1 MNFFFQQAKYL
12 VRILFFILPLLIL
25 ECDFDKKAK
34 LNFILPLPNAFVGAT
49 IVESSGSTDL
59 FEGTTTDTYTIV
71 LNSAPATSVT
81 IAANFDTR
89 QLKVNESTASPV
101 GITFTPD
108 NWNIPQT
115 VTVMAVYDNITEGN
129 HKSVI
134 SHNTASGNFLSPVT
148 QVGNVLASITD
159 NQGSKLTSSFQ
170 SGTVTVGGTNPL
182 VVSLSTTVDSSKSFA
197 YCNFQ
202 MNNSGADRA
211 TTCQLATN
219 GSSIS
224 IQSGNAGSA
233 TVVNWYVVE
242 FAKGAF
248 VQRGSNSLLST
259 DTSMTINLSTAVD
272 LSRSFIIAY
281 SRTTAGSSAID
292 EQRTLRYRFLSNS
305 SMEILRNETGIVVDF
320 EWQVIQ
326 LDGGRVQSGIATIQN
341 GFTTISST
349 ISSINVSN
357 SFIILNTAAGSGVNG
372 VETDHYVQAYF
383 NSSTQLSFVR
393 TGTNDTVD
401 ISWFAIEMVDGTTA
415 QSGNVTVSAT
425 SASATSSL
433 NTVDTTKTM
442 IISSYKVETG
452 SGPTATQ
459 DSGTFS
465 SIFNNS
471 TTIQFDRA
479 LQENNVAVISW
490 FAIQFQ

>member
-1 MNFFFQQAKYL
+1 
-12 VRILFFILPLLIL
+12 
-25 ECDFDKKAK
+25 
-34 LNFILPLPNAFVGAT
+34 
-49 IVESSGSTDL
+49 
-59 FEGTTTDTYTIV
+59 
-71 LNSAPATSVT
+71 
-81 IAANFDTR
+81 
-89 QLKVNESTASPV
+89 
-101 GITFTPD
+101 
-108 NWNIPQT
+108 
-115 VTVMAVYDNITEGN
+115 
-129 HKSVI
+129 
-134 SHNTASGNFLSPVT
+134 
-148 QVGNVLASITD
+148 
-159 NQGSKLTSSFQ
+159 
-170 SGTVTVGGTNPL
+170 
-182 VVSLSTTVDSSKSFA
+182 
-197 YCNFQ
+197 

-242 FAKGAF
+242 FAKGAL

-259 DTSMTINLSTAVD
+259 DTTMTISLSTAVD

-393 TGTNDTVD
+393 TGTNDKVD

-490 FAIQFQ
+490 FAVQFQ